1 MTSVSDKTK
10 LICNLADEVRH
21 MVFFEKDI
29 IIIERLEHIVVIIRS
44 IIKQLKKGDNDG
56 SVL

>member
-1 MTSVSDKTK
+1 
-10 LICNLADEVRH
+10 
-21 MVFFEKDI
+21 MVFFEKDR
-29 IIIERLEHIVVIIRS
+29 IIIERLEHIAGIIRS